1 MYVMNEA
8 TVELPPEWTDQSI
21 NIISSKAAMQQG
33 LTLTITRDDL
43 PFGMSFA
50 EYLEDQVKEVGKLL
64 VDYKLISRQQVTLDT
79 IAAAEIECT
88 WVAKQARMHQL
99 IYMLPTPN
107 GRAMVITASVPGRM
121 TESQQTEIRRL
132 VQTIRFR
139 RG

>member
-1 MYVMNEA
+1 MNEA